1 MRAVS
6 SQHAPRQIGR
16 DASRSDGRLGRVDVD
31 VIEHAV
37 VEAGDRQTKQRRFN
51 YHLRWHVEAS
61 FQISKKSHELL
72 LVSQA
77 LLWPFLLGFGLD
89 GRLLLARRGRV
100 YV

>member
-1 MRAVS
+1 VLGAGGLWLLLARAR
-6 SQHAPRQIGR
+6 AR
-16 DASRSDGRLGRVDVD
+16 AW
-31 VIEHAV
+31 A
-37 VEAGDRQTKQRRFN
+37 N
-51 YHLRWHVEAS
+51 CHLRWHVEAS
-61 FQISKKSHELL
+61 FQIAKKSHELL

>member
-51 YHLRWHVEAS
+51 CHLRWHVEAS
-61 FQISKKSHELL
+61 FQIAKKSHELL